1 VKLAIDKLK
10 FAYNGGIHGSIP
22 VLRDVSLEALPGEV
36 TILIGANGSGKST
49 LLKCVAGLLRPEG
62 TIRLNGAIRSE
73 PGNDK
78 IGPQI
83 GYLPQ
88 DNASRAVLTVF
99 EAVLLGRIQSLSWRV
114 EREDLILAHTV
125 LEELGMEKLASR
137 FLGELSGGQKQMVW
151 IAQALVRQP
160 KILLLDEP
168 LSGLDLRHALE
179 ILDLIQAITRQRGI
193 TTVISLHDLNLVARY
208 ADKVVVLAGG
218 RSQVFGEPAAV
229 LTSETLGDVY
239 GVRCKVTTDDG
250 VLQITPLGS
259 LRSLRLMHE
268 ECSLSL
274 ARASRH

>member
-1 VKLAIDKLK
+1 MKLAIDKLK
-10 FAYNGGIHGSIP
+10 FAYNGNIP

-62 TIRLNGAIRSE
+62 TIRLNGAVRSAPVKDRSE
-73 PGNDK
+73 P
-78 IGPQI
+78 QI
-83 GYLPQ
+83 SYLPQ

-114 EREDLILAHTV
+114 DREDLLLAHTV
-125 LEELGMEKLASR
+125 LAELGLEKLASR

-218 RSQVFGEPAAV
+218 RARIFGEPAAV
-229 LTSETLGDVY
+229 LTSATIGDVY

-259 LRSLRLMHE
+259 LRSLPLGVR
-268 ECSLSL
+268 SS
-274 ARASRH
+274 